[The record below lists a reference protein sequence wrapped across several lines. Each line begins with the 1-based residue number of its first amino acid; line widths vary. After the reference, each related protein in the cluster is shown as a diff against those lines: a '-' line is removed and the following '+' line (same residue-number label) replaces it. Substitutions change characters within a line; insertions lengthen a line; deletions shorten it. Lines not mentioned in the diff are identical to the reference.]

1 LTIQLETRGDENN
14 FLLWQLA
21 DSAFPAGGFSHS
33 GGLEA
38 AWQAGEVN
46 SQKRLIEFMKASMQ
60 QAARAAVPFATAAC
74 ADPAEFAAL
83 DRLCNAFLVNHI
95 TNQAS
100 RAQGQAMLASAERI
114 FNNPSIGAMRSAVR
128 DGGLFGHLAPAL
140 GAVLGN
146 LGFARR
152 QAAGLLIF
160 MTIRGVISA
169 AVRLGIIGPLEG
181 QRIEFEL
188 GSEGHALAD
197 KCSDITTDDLFG
209 TSPLLE
215 VFGGTHDRLYSRL
228 FRS

>member
-1 LTIQLETRGDENN
+1 MIESTIRRDEN
-14 FLLWQLA
+14 
-21 DSAFPAGGFSHS
+21 DGFSHS

-46 SQKRLIEFMKASMQ
+46 GQKRLIEFLKASMQ
-60 QAARAAVPFATAAC
+60 QAARGAVPFATAAC
-74 ADPAEFAAL
+74 ADATEFAAL

-95 TNQAS
+95 ANQAS

-114 FNNPSIGAMRSAVR
+114 FNNSSIAALRSAVR

-146 LGFARR
+146 LGFGRR
-152 QAAGLLIF
+152 LAAGLLIF
-160 MTIRGVISA
+160 MTLRGVISA

-188 GSEGHALAD
+188 GPEAHQLAH
-197 KCSDITTDDLFG
+197 KCRDLTMDDLFQ
-209 TSPLLE
+209 TSPLIE
-215 VFGGTHDRLYSRL
+215 IFGGTHDLLYSKL

>member
-1 LTIQLETRGDENN
+1 MIESKICRDENV

-38 AWQAGEVN
+38 AWQAGEVDTRE
-46 SQKRLIEFMKASMQ
+46 RLIEFLKASMQ
-60 QAARAAVPFATAAC
+60 QAARGAVPFATAAC
-74 ADPAEFAAL
+74 VDPSEFPVL

-100 RAQGQAMLASAERI
+100 RAQGQAMLASSERI
-114 FNNPSIGAMRSAVR
+114 FNNSSIAVLRSAVR

-146 LGFARR
+146 LGFGRR
-152 QAAGLLIF
+152 QAAGLLLF
-160 MTIRGVISA
+160 MTLRGVISA

-188 GSEGHALAD
+188 GPEARALAD
-197 KCSDITTDDLFG
+197 KSRDLTTDDLFQ
-209 TSPLLE
+209 TSPLIE